1 MKVAIGSDHAGF
13 DLKSQLVEYLKEK
26 NIEVVDCGPEN
37 NNNKVDYPDYGHA
50 VGKKVAKKEADY
62 GAVICGSGIGIS
74 IAANKIRDIR
84 CALCSEPLSAELSR
98 RHNDANVVA
107 MGARLIGLEM
117 AKKIIDVFLNT
128 EFEGG
133 RHINRIKKIE
143 EDI

>member
-26 NIEVVDCGPEN
+26 NIEVVDCGPE